1 MKLYL
6 SIIATDNIVAKGL
19 AISIPA
25 ISGAEPW
32 IGSYIPNL
40 PSPKDADGNIP
51 IDPVIMEASSDK
63 ISPNIFEVTITSN
76 CAGFLTSCID
86 ALSIY
91 IWFSFTSSYSL
102 ETSITVSLHSLE
114 LSKTFALSTLVTFL
128 FLFIAVSKAIL
139 AILLTSSLLYF
150 SVSKAASTPSSTT
163 LPRLPK

>member
-76 CAGFLTSCID
+76 CAGFFTSCID